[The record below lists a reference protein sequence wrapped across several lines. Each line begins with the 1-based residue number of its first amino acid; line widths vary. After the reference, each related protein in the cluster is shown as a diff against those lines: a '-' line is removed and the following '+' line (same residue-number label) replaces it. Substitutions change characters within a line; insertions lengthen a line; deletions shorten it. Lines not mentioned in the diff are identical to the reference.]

1 MHAVSYGGLKDRH
14 AITRQYL
21 TIRNGPSSSLTLEG
35 IRLEYLGQASRPFT
49 SDDITANHFR
59 IVIRDLTLEDM
70 EKAITAL
77 QEVGQFGLPNYFDK
91 QRFGSVGW
99 SGDFVARAWCLGD
112 YERALWL
119 ALADPHDSDRSS
131 DKKEKAYLREHWG
144 DWLACKQV
152 VRNRF
157 RRAVVAQL
165 ADQPGEYRRAMAALR
180 RDQRGL
186 YLAAL
191 QSYLWNVMASQ
202 WIVRHVPPENRFDVQ
217 IGRWAFAF
225 FRRLSDPVLEQFRTT
240 HLPLPSARCPVKTGP
255 IRELM
260 EQAAAE
266 VGLQVRQLR
275 IKYPRDSFFSKG
287 DRPLLVFPERLVS
300 HTERDELNAG
310 RQKLTLEFDLPRGS
324 YATILVKRIT
334 EDHGETDLL

>member
-165 ADQPGEYRRAMAALR
+165 KTIYTAPTVEAAPAPT
-180 RDQRGL
+180 
-186 YLAAL
+186 AA
-191 QSYLWNVMASQ
+191 
-202 WIVRHVPPENRFDVQ
+202 
-217 IGRWAFAF
+217 
-225 FRRLSDPVLEQFRTT
+225 
-240 HLPLPSARCPVKTGP
+240 
-255 IRELM
+255 
-260 EQAAAE
+260 
-266 VGLQVRQLR
+266 
-275 IKYPRDSFFSKG
+275 
-287 DRPLLVFPERLVS
+287 
-300 HTERDELNAG
+300 
-310 RQKLTLEFDLPRGS
+310 
-324 YATILVKRIT
+324 
-334 EDHGETDLL
+334 HGA